1 MKLTLD
7 IDLNTD
13 SREQI
18 SMIANMLNQI
28 TNAARRPSSGT
39 QPQVVQNSGSIG
51 QGFTLSPVDDAV
63 TGVSIPAD
71 EAEPKDTP
79 VVVKD
84 AVRRPRAKKEDAP
97 TPVAEEPK
105 AEPVTDAAAASTSES
120 ADAAKVPA
128 AASTIDDVR
137 AALQAYTAKHGVP
150 AGIDL
155 LKGFGAAR
163 ISELKDADYAAFV
176 EQCA

>member
-63 TGVSIPAD
+63 VGVSIPAA

-79 VVVKD
+79 TPVKD
-84 AVRRPRAKKEDAP
+84 AVRRTRVKKEEPA
-97 TPVAEEPK
+97 PVAEEPK
-105 AEPVTDAAAASTSES
+105 AEPVTEAAAASTSES

-176 EQCA
+176 EKCA